1 MHETTLAVLKQNEAA
16 TVAALHGGSAF
27 QHRLRSMGLK
37 EGKVLH
43 VVAKHPLSGPMVV
56 EIERRQ
62 ITIGR
67 GMAHK
72 IAVMR
77 RS

>member
-1 MHETTLAVLKQNEAA
+1 VNETTLALLEPDAKA
-16 TVAALHGGSAF
+16 TVAVLNGSSAF

-37 EGKVLH
+37 EGKLLR
-43 VVAKHPLSGPMVV
+43 VVARHHLSGPLVV

-67 GMAHK
+67 GMAQK
-72 IAVMR
+72 IVVVR
-77 RS
+77 VP